1 MIKTQPG
8 QSRARTPTVEI
19 AIRGEGALVIR
30 FIDKSGQ
37 TLLQER
43 LTVSGSPKIEARRIV
58 ELSLETTTGRR
69 ALVAPVLVQ
78 QSNAKQRVTFDGE
91 TPARFARRRCQAI
104 GCEARIARSAAA
116 GEAPLPISAPGP
128 RQASDDRG
136 LDRVI
141 KSLRRR
147 K

>member
-58 ELSLETTTGRR
+58 ELSLETTTGR
-69 ALVAPVLVQ
+69 ALVAPGTG
-78 QSNAKQRVTFDGE
+78 A
-91 TPARFARRRCQAI
+91 AI
-104 GCEARIARSAAA
+104 QCEAARHLRWRDARSICAPALPGYWLRGEDRAECGRWRSAAA
-116 GEAPLPISAPGP
+116 YPGSRP
-128 RQASDDRG
+128 
-136 LDRVI
+136 
-141 KSLRRR
+141 
-147 K
+147 

>member
-1 MIKTQPG
+1 MSKTQPG
-8 QSRARTPTVEI
+8 RSRARTTTVEI
-19 AIRGEGALVIR
+19 AIRGEGELVIR

-58 ELSLETTTGRR
+58 ELSLETAAGR
-69 ALVAPVLVQ
+69 ALLAPVMVQ

-116 GEAPLPISAPGP
+116 GEAPPPIPGLGP
-128 RQASDDRG
+128 RSSGDDRG
-136 LDRVI
+136 LDRLI
-141 KSLRRR
+141 KSLHRR

>member
-58 ELSLETTTGRR
+58 ELSLETTTGR

-116 GEAPLPISAPGP
+116 GEAPLPIPAPGP

>member
-8 QSRARTPTVEI
+8 QSRARAPTVEI

-43 LTVSGSPKIEARRIV
+43 LTVSGSPI
-58 ELSLETTTGRR
+58 
-69 ALVAPVLVQ
+69 
-78 QSNAKQRVTFDGE
+78 TFDGE
-91 TPARFARRRCQAI
+91 MPARFARRRCQAI

-116 GEAPLPISAPGP
+116 GEAPLPIPAPGP